1 MKAERSVERSID
13 SLQRIYAV
21 VVGLAIN
28 EAIKRFFLAKNNEFE
43 LPTANWPE
51 FIALMVTIV
60 PFLHGMNRHLDRT
73 LAESRKPGKRWLL
86 GFLLVDFGFFIAE
99 SCFFVS
105 MAATVSKNIYFFQL
119 LLWLL
124 LADAFWAFLT
134 FPVTKS
140 FSWRWMII
148 NVAAC
153 GCIAFLIF
161 GDNRIIIYWKP
172 WILCGVAVLRTLL
185 DYWFVWG
192 FYFPPDDAPA
202 DVPPATR

>member
-1 MKAERSVERSID
+1 LKAERSIERSID

-21 VVGLAIN
+21 VVGLAMN
-28 EAIKRFFLAKNNEFE
+28 EAIKRFFLANNNQFE
-43 LPTANWPE
+43 MPTANWPE
-51 FIALMVTIV
+51 FIAFMVTIV

-73 LAESRKPGKRWLL
+73 LAESKKPGKRWLL

-105 MAATVSKNIYFFQL
+105 MAATVSKNAYFFNI

-124 LADAFWAFLT
+124 LADAFWAFFT

-148 NVAAC
+148 NVVAC
-153 GCIAFLIF
+153 GGIAYLLFWDVRLKA
-161 GDNRIIIYWKP
+161 DWKP
-172 WILCGVAVLRTLL
+172 LILSGVAVLRTIL

-192 FYFPPDDAPA
+192 FYFPPDDAPVA
-202 DVPPATR
+202 AEPAIT